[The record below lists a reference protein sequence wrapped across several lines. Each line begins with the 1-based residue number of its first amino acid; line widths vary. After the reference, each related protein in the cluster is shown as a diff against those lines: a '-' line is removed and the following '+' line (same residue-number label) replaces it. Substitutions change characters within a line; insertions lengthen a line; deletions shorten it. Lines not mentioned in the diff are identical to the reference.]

1 MGAWD
6 EFETPENEGPT
17 YWNPDTPEDV
27 EGTIVKF
34 DSFTDEDGKT
44 HPQLIMDVD
53 GEEVTITGF
62 RKLLRDAILTLV
74 KVDGAKEGDRAKV
87 SFKGKAAGKR
97 YFLYEAKLLA
107 EAPKRAAKGVAP
119 KEEF

>member
-6 EFETPENEGPT
+6 DFETPENEVPV
-17 YWNPDTPEDV
+17 YWNPETPESV

-44 HPQLIMDVD
+44 HPQVILDVD
-53 GEEVTITGF
+53 GDVVTITGF
-62 RKLLRDAILTLV
+62 RKLLRDALLNLV

-87 SFKGKAAGKR
+87 SFNGKAQGKR
-97 YFLYEAKLLA
+97 YYLYDAKLLS
-107 EAPKRAAKGVAP
+107 EAPKRATKGAAE